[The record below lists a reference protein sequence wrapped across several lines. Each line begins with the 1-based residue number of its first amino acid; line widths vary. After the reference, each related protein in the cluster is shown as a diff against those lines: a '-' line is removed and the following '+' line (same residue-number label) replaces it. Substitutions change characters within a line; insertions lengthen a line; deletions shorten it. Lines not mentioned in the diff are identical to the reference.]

1 MHIDGDV
8 HRGRGGQVEK
18 LVVREEV
25 AKRAWKAAH
34 RRWFKLQ
41 DAGTWPVI
49 RAPVRPF
56 PMSGLASAPAAAPH
70 AALAAS
76 PAPVSRALAAQRLRQ
91 KHAAAQAALVAP
103 GKPAAAL
110 MQTALAAAR
119 GGAVAARGGAVAAAR
134 GAAMARLEEA
144 HSQLAAAGAAGGSA
158 ASGQRLA

>member
-18 LVVREEV
+18 LVVREEA

-91 KHAAAQAALVAP
+91 KHAAAQAAT